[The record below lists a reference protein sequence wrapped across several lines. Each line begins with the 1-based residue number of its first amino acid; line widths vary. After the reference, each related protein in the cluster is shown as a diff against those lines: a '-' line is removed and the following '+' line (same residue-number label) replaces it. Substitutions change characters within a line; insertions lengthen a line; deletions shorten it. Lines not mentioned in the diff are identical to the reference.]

1 MILAKVT
8 GNVVS
13 THKNKELIGEK
24 LLLVHPIDLH
34 GNLIG
39 KRDMIAID
47 QVDSGIGD
55 TVLVT
60 KEGDAVQQIL
70 GHAKAPVNT
79 IIVSIVDNIDLINEV

>member
-24 LLLVHPIDLH
+24 LLIVHPIDLE

-39 KRDMIAID
+39 NKDMIAID
-47 QVDSGIGD
+47 QIDSGIGD
-55 TVLVT
+55 VVLVT

-70 GHAKAPVNT
+70 GHANAPVNT
-79 IIVSIVDNIDLINEV
+79 IIVSVVDNIDLINEV

>member
-24 LLLVHPIDLH
+24 LLIVHPIDLE

-39 KRDMIAID
+39 NKDMIAID
-47 QVDSGIGD
+47 QIDSGIGD
-55 TVLVT
+55 VVLVT

-70 GHAKAPVNT
+70 RHANAPVNT
-79 IIVSIVDNIDLINEV
+79 IIVSVVDNIDLINEV